1 MRIVVTGGAASGK
14 SAHAERIL
22 CRHTPDVSR
31 LYLATMQPFGKAA
44 ESRIARHRTLRA
56 GKGFDTAERYTD
68 LAHFRAARPYGGILL
83 ECISNLLANELF
95 APDGAGR
102 DAVRAILAGLDALEA
117 QCNVLVVVT
126 NEIFADGEAY
136 PEETMRYMRMLGI
149 INQALFS
156 SADAAAESVCGILVP
171 YKGEHLL

>member
-68 LAHFRAARPYGGILL
+68 LAHFRAARPYSGVLL
-83 ECISNLLANELF
+83 ECMSNLLANELF

-102 DAVRAILAGLDALEA
+102 NAVRAILTGLDALEA

>member
-1 MRIVVTGGAASGK
+1 M
-14 SAHAERIL
+14 
-22 CRHTPDVSR
+22 C
-31 LYLATMQPFGKAA
+31 
-44 ESRIARHRTLRA
+44 
-56 GKGFDTAERYTD
+56 
-68 LAHFRAARPYGGILL
+68 
-83 ECISNLLANELF
+83 
-95 APDGAGR
+95 
-102 DAVRAILAGLDALEA
+102 
-117 QCNVLVVVT
+117 LVVVT